1 MNCPI
6 CGKEIKEQFL
16 GVRGSIISC
25 ENFCFENFIMK
36 SPSCPVCNAGK
47 MSKIKYHGNEYRQCD
62 NNECNFEISSQSLI
76 TIMSKGICN

>member
-25 ENFCFENFIMK
+25 ENFCFENFVMK
-36 SPSCPVCNAGK
+36 SPSCPICNVGK
-47 MSKIKYHGNEYRQCD
+47 MSKIK
-62 NNECNFEISSQSLI
+62 
-76 TIMSKGICN
+76 